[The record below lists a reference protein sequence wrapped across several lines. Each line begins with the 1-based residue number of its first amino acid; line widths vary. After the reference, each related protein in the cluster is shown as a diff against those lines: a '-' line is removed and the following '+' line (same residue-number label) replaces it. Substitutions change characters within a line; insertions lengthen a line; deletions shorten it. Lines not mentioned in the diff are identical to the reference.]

1 LFNQYKEKSAK
12 TSFPKLESALVE
24 ICSGRFTALLG
35 AAMGAF
41 TQDAATN
48 GRYVYEAESRH
59 DWDAVLYRFY
69 VLSSSEC
76 VSSNV
81 L

>member
-1 LFNQYKEKSAK
+1 
-12 TSFPKLESALVE
+12 
-24 ICSGRFTALLG
+24 
-35 AAMGAF
+35 MGAF

-48 GRYVYEAESRH
+48 GRPVYKTESRH

-69 VLSSSEC
+69 VLSSSER